1 MLDPHNYL
9 RLFTYNR
16 IMTRTLKQAFE
27 AASRLSSD
35 EQDVLAAQMLQEI
48 AWEKKWESALTDDP
62 EKLQSLVEEARQDI
76 KAGRVQ
82 ELNVDD
88 I

>member
-1 MLDPHNYL
+1 
-9 RLFTYNR
+9 
-16 IMTRTLKQAFE
+16 MTRSLEQAFE

-35 EQDVLAAQMLQEI
+35 EQDLLAARMLQEI
-48 AWEKKWESALTDDP
+48 AWKKKWESALTDDP
-62 EKLQSLVEEARQDI
+62 EKLRSLLREARQDI

-82 ELNVDD
+82 ELRADD

>member
-1 MLDPHNYL
+1 
-9 RLFTYNR
+9 
-16 IMTRTLKQAFE
+16 MTRSLEQAFE
-27 AASRLSSD
+27 AASQLSSD
-35 EQDVLAAQMLQEI
+35 EQDVLAARMLQEI

-62 EKLQSLVEEARQDI
+62 EKLRSLLKEARQDI

-82 ELNVDD
+82 ELRVDD

>member
-1 MLDPHNYL
+1 
-9 RLFTYNR
+9 
-16 IMTRTLKQAFE
+16 MTHSLEQAFE
-27 AASRLSSD
+27 AASQLASD
-35 EQDVLAAQMLQEI
+35 EQDALAAQMLREI
-48 AWEKKWESALTDDP
+48 GWEKKWESALTDDP
-62 EKLQSLVEEARQDI
+62 QKLRLLVEEARQDI

>member
-1 MLDPHNYL
+1 
-9 RLFTYNR
+9 
-16 IMTRTLKQAFE
+16 MTHSLEQAFE
-27 AASRLSSD
+27 AASQLASD
-35 EQDVLAAQMLQEI
+35 EQDALAAQMIREI

-62 EKLQSLVEEARQDI
+62 QKLRLLVEEARQDI
-76 KAGRVQ
+76 KAGRIQ